1 MYCTLYVGIRVRT
14 WVYVCVRVY
23 VVYVYER
30 VRTCG
35 ESGVRGPLGAGH
47 LYLNEYDKAVAY
59 LKARH
64 A

>member
-1 MYCTLYVGIRVRT
+1 MRVYACVYVRT
-14 WVYVCVRVY
+14 TL
-23 VVYVYER
+23 YVYER